1 MFGTD
6 SCLRSDVDKVWITV
20 ATIRDLRENR
30 KLSEEALEKIEWRN
44 AGRLLGL
51 DVTKGGRLC

>member
-30 KLSEEALEKIEWRN
+30 KLSEEAPRE
-44 AGRLLGL
+44 
-51 DVTKGGRLC
+51 D